1 MQRGGFFLVGKPA
14 GPTSNRVLQD
24 IRRSFLNEP
33 GFRGLKFGHAGTL
46 DSFASG
52 LLVVLVGRMTRLT
65 PWFMHQAKEY
75 EAVFRFGEETDTLDP
90 LGKVIAAARTPTLS
104 ELENVLPEFR
114 GSIFQIPPSYS
125 AVHVDGRRSYK
136 IAKSGEIPQL
146 SPRPVSID
154 KLELRTF
161 EGNEASFTIR
171 CSSGTY
177 VRSLARDIARAC
189 GSRAF
194 VQALRRTRIGQFD
207 VAAAC
212 SPLGC
217 TVARLCEFTP
227 DIARD
232 IGLGT
237 GILHKEFFIQFQH
250 GSLLPTEAVTLRH
263 RGTSVVALFTEGGA
277 FIGLVEKREEKWGAR
292 MVAAEELQQ

>member
-1 MQRGGFFLVGKPA
+1 
-14 GPTSNRVLQD
+14 
-24 IRRSFLNEP
+24 
-33 GFRGLKFGHAGTL
+33 
-46 DSFASG
+46 
-52 LLVVLVGRMTRLT
+52 
-65 PWFMHQAKEY
+65 MHQAKEY

-146 SPRPVSID
+146 SPRPVFID

-177 VRSLARDIARAC
+177 VRSLARDIARGLWLKGLCA
-189 GSRAF
+189 GAQEGRA
-194 VQALRRTRIGQFD
+194 
-207 VAAAC
+207 
-212 SPLGC
+212 
-217 TVARLCEFTP
+217 
-227 DIARD
+227 
-232 IGLGT
+232 
-237 GILHKEFFIQFQH
+237 
-250 GSLLPTEAVTLRH
+250 
-263 RGTSVVALFTEGGA
+263 
-277 FIGLVEKREEKWGAR
+277 
-292 MVAAEELQQ
+292 